1 MPTVLLHGRYRFFFY
16 SREPGEPP
24 HIHVEHDDKV
34 AKYWLEPVA
43 LADSRRFR
51 DHELRALRDLVNAN
65 RQRFLDAWHEHFDSQ
80 N

>member
-1 MPTVLLHGRYRFFFY
+1 MPTVLNHGRYRFF

-24 HIHVEHDDKV
+24 HVHVEHDDKV

-43 LADSRRFR
+43 LAVSHRSR
-51 DHELRALRDLVNAN
+51 DHELRVVRNLVLDH
-65 RQRFLDAWHEHFDSQ
+65 RQRFLDAWHDHFDTE